1 MCHYKQRCAE
11 LVASHDFP
19 LVPLRFAHAC
29 PCRPRSF
36 GLRDPNGAAACGQK
50 RGVYPDKYVYSK
62 KSLQHGGVLT
72 CFDHM
77 NQLLVTGVR
86 SKTPPF
92 SFQLKQHVIMGKLIL
107 ESRCENTRSAQ
118 VGARASAKSLS

>member
-1 MCHYKQRCAE
+1 MPAPADPA
-11 LVASHDFP
+11 ASDSEILTERP
-19 LVPLRFAHAC
+19 L
-29 PCRPRSF
+29 
-36 GLRDPNGAAACGQK
+36 AA
-50 RGVYPDKYVYSK
+50 RNVVFTPDKYVYSK